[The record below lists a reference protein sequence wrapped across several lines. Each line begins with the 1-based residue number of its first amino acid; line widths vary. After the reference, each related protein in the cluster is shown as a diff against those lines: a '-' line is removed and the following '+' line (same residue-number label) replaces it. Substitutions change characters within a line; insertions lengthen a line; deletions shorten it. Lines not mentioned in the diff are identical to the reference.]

1 MCKPKFIKKLKN
13 KNAKILILKC
23 IKYEKKSRPSIK
35 DILNHKFFINNKD
48 DDEFVMINENSV
60 TTETMYLNKKNS
72 SFDAL
77 QENNNEGNK
86 IEINE
91 NDKKNLSS

>member
-1 MCKPKFIKKLKN
+1 
-13 KNAKILILKC
+13 
-23 IKYEKKSRPSIK
+23 
-35 DILNHKFFINNKD
+35 
-48 DDEFVMINENSV
+48 MINENSV

-91 NDKKNLSS
+91 NDKNLSS